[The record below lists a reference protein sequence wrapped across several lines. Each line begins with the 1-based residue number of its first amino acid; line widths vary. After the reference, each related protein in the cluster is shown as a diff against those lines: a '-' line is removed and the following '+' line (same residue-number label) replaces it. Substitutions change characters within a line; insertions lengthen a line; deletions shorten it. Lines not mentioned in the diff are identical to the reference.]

1 MSGTESGGP
10 SIRNRSRMKLK
21 GLKRY
26 ERRGKLYIYH
36 RASGTPLPTDIPEE
50 HPKFLEAYLA
60 AENADKPAPKLET
73 VVANSV
79 ADICRRFML
88 SQRYKSL
95 SEDYRDVLRRDMD
108 NLCTENNAAIAKL
121 SFSTIRR
128 PHIISQMDSRER
140 NPANQRLKT
149 WRYLTEFA
157 SRRGIVE
164 IRATDGVK
172 ANPEAKTGG
181 YIPWTLAEI
190 GQYRGYWSYGS
201 KERLAFEL
209 QYWAGA
215 RISDTRKLGP
225 GNIDDQGWL
234 NFVQQKTGSEVSVP
248 MYRDLPG
255 FAEPRDLEHLIKAL
269 DAMASQETV
278 WLATKAGSTR
288 SKKSASQWFSGKA
301 RAAGLLPGRTSHGL
315 RKSRMILHAENGAS
329 SKQIAAWSG
338 HETLKEIERYVR
350 GADRRRLL
358 TPSVL
363 ETGKFL

>member
-1 MSGTESGGP
+1 MSRTGSGGL
-10 SIRNRSRMKLK
+10 SVRHRSGMKLK

-26 ERRGKLYIYH
+26 ERRGKPYIYH
-36 RASGTPLPTDIPEE
+36 RASGVSLPTDVPED

-60 AENADKPAPKLET
+60 AESAGKPTPKLEKIL
-73 VVANSV
+73 ANSV
-79 ADICRRFML
+79 GDICNRFML
-88 SQRYKSL
+88 SQRFKSL
-95 SEDYRDVLRRDMD
+95 SEDYRDVLRRDMK
-108 NLCTENNAAIAKL
+108 NLCTEKGAAIAKL
-121 SFSTIRR
+121 PISSIRR
-128 PHIISQMDSRER
+128 HHIIAQMDSRER

-157 SRRGIVE
+157 SQRGVVE

-190 GQYRGYWSYGS
+190 EQFREYWVYGS
-201 KERLAFEL
+201 KERLALEL

-225 GNIDDQGWL
+225 GNVDDQGWL

-248 MYRDLPG
+248 MYRELPG
-255 FAEPRDLEHLIKAL
+255 FAEPKDLEHLIEAL
-269 DAMASQETV
+269 DAMASQEPV
-278 WLATKAGSTR
+278 WLATKAGNTR
-288 SKKSASQWFSGKA
+288 SKKSASQWFSSKA
-301 RAAGLLPGRTSHGL
+301 RMAGLLSGRTSHGL

>member
-1 MSGTESGGP
+1 
-10 SIRNRSRMKLK
+10 MKLK

-26 ERRGKLYIYH
+26 QRRGKPYIYH
-36 RASGTPLPTDIPEE
+36 RASGTPLPTDVPED
-50 HPKFLEAYLA
+50 HPKFLAAYLA
-60 AENADKPAPKLET
+60 AEDANTRAPKLAT
-73 VVANSV
+73 VVPNSV
-79 ADICRRFML
+79 ADICKRFMT
-88 SQRYKSL
+88 SQKFKSL
-95 SEDYRDVLRRDMD
+95 SDDYRDVLRRDMN
-108 NLCTENNAAIAKL
+108 NLCTENDAAIAKL
-121 SFSTIRR
+121 PFSTIRR

-157 SRRGIVE
+157 AERAIVA

-190 GQYRGYWSYGS
+190 GQYREYWGYGS

-225 GNIDDQGWL
+225 GNVDDQGWL

-248 MYRDLPG
+248 MYRDLPV
-255 FAEPRDLEHLIKAL
+255 FAEAGDLEHLIKAL

-278 WLATKAGSTR
+278 WLATEAGNIR

-301 RAAGLLPGRTSHGL
+301 RTAGLLPGRTSHGL